1 MTNQEYMEG
10 LALQNEKQRIELSMF
25 KMIKDFRDEGFADED
40 IYDYMR
46 DIVLKLLHGDVYA
59 EIEKLLDMQIKNKK

>member
-10 LALQNEKQRIELSMF
+10 LALQNEKQKIELSMF

-46 DIVLKLLHGDVYA
+46 DIILKLLHGNVYS
-59 EIEKLLDMQIKNKK
+59 EIEKLLDSERRR